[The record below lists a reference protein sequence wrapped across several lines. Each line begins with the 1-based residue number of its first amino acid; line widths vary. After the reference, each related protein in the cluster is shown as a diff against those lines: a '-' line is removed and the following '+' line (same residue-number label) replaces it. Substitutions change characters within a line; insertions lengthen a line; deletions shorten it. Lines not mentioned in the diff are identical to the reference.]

1 MLSKRASQPTGRAPT
16 LQEGHLQKCKTNNR
30 DTSTTEQNKR
40 ARTKQ
45 IPPQTSLDDAIT
57 ETDSLPWPTDGEST
71 VDLNSNADHMDDIDE
86 NKEGETSE
94 TELGRHFHAG
104 QRGHI

>member
-1 MLSKRASQPTGRAPT
+1 M
-16 LQEGHLQKCKTNNR
+16 
-30 DTSTTEQNKR
+30 
-40 ARTKQ
+40 
-45 IPPQTSLDDAIT
+45 
-57 ETDSLPWPTDGEST
+57 
-71 VDLNSNADHMDDIDE
+71 DLNSNADHMDDIDE